1 MFGKIKYIITS
12 CLFIVLLMIPHMDV
26 FSFGFAAHRKI
37 NRMAIFTLPPEM
49 IGFFKHHI
57 EYITE
62 RSVDPDKR
70 AHAVVGEAQRHYIDI
85 DHFGE
90 NPFEIVPRNWNEA
103 VAKFSEDTLQRYGVL
118 PWHVNIMMY
127 RLTDA
132 FQSGDVDRILYTA
145 THLGHYVA
153 DLCTPLHTTKYYN
166 GRTPEQRGIHA
177 LWESRIVELYAD
189 SYNFLVGR
197 AEYIDSPA
205 DRAWELIEQSHLT
218 IDTIYHVYDS
228 LMVHLP
234 SDIVYG
240 HEMRGQSNVRTY
252 SQTFS
257 FAMQQGMNGMV
268 ERQMQRAVKSVGD
281 YWYTAWVNA
290 GQPDLYKLEK
300 RALSL
305 SHRRKLEREEKEFNQ
320 IGEYQ
325 ERPVVR

>member
-1 MFGKIKYIITS
+1 MIGKLKNFFTS
-12 CLFIVLLMIPHMDV
+12 SLFIILLMMPHFDV

-62 RSVDPDKR
+62 RSIDPDRR
-70 AHAVVGEAQRHYIDI
+70 AHAVAGEAQRHYIDI
-85 DHFGE
+85 DHYGE
-90 NPFEIVPRNWNEA
+90 NPFEVVPRNWNEA
-103 VAKFSEDTLQRYGVL
+103 VAKFSEDTLQEYGIL

-132 FQSGDVDRILYTA
+132 FQSDDVDRILYTA

-166 GRTPEQRGIHA
+166 GKTPEQRGIHA
-177 LWESRIVELYAD
+177 LWESRLVELYAD

-197 AEYIDSPA
+197 AHYIDSPS

-218 IDTIYHVYDS
+218 IDTIFNIYDS
-228 LMVHLP
+228 LMLYLP
-234 SDIVYG
+234 SDVVYG

-252 SQTFS
+252 SQIFS
-257 FAMQQGMNGMV
+257 EAMHEGMNSML
-268 ERQMQRAVKSVGD
+268 ERQMQRAVKNVGD
-281 YWYTAWVNA
+281 FWYTAWVNA

-300 RALSL
+300 RALSQ
-305 SHRRKLEREEKEFNQ
+305 SHRRKLEREDKEFSQ